1 MPITLDLVLAER
13 DFAMDLLTPQDLHEH
28 AVDWAHNSD
37 LPDPTPFV
45 GAGQLL
51 LTTGRQFANY
61 DADDYRDYVRRLAGV
76 GVVAIGFGTEVV
88 REGTPAELVAACA
101 EAGLPL
107 VEIPYDTPFIA
118 ISRFIAEHEAQEAR
132 ARVDWALAAQNDI
145 AQAAVGGGGLGAAVS
160 VAAAALGAEVWVFDA
175 DAQVIEHAGGSGG
188 SGSAAAVAAGL
199 REQVERLLAR
209 TSPPL
214 TAADPQGASMVS
226 TMGGVR
232 EEAGHGEPDRRPDGR
247 PEPSGAGAGP
257 RSRADFSAGGRSGT
271 AQTLG
276 APGRTH
282 GVIAWARADPFDA
295 GDEAVATVLTALA
308 DVSLE
313 HAEDLRISHRTIME
327 QLFQLLRDGGVETV
341 RRAAGAIRIVLPG
354 EPFQALAIPLPSVTP
369 ALHDSLERRA
379 ARPRTGYFTVTTGEH
394 LVLLIDQG
402 RVRGERAF
410 LEAQAATAGVSDPA
424 GWDELNVAL
433 TQAVRAAE
441 GAPTGRVTDFSQ
453 LVDQSFFGLLAKG
466 SVADVAR
473 ARLAPLLRSA
483 DGRETLRFAE
493 VWLRHNGRW
502 DPAARELGL
511 HRHSLRLRIDALAE
525 RLRLPLDTFQG
536 RAELWALLA
545 ALELARPS

>member
-1 MPITLDLVLAER
+1 MPITLDLVLAEQ
-13 DFAMDLLTPQDLHEH
+13 DFAIDLLTPQDLHDY

-61 DADDYRDYVRRLAGV
+61 DADDYRGYVQRLAGV

-101 EAGLPL
+101 EAGIPL

-118 ISRFIAEHEAQEAR
+118 ISRFIAEHEAQSAR
-132 ARVDWALAAQNDI
+132 ARVEWALAAQNDI
-145 AQAAVGGGGLGAAVS
+145 AQAAVGGGGLGAAVG

-188 SGSAAAVAAGL
+188 SGAAAGL

-209 TSPPL
+209 TSTTP
-214 TAADPQGASMVS
+214 AASDPQTESMVS
-226 TMGGVR
+226 MMGEVR
-232 EEAGHGEPDRRPDGR
+232 GEAGSGGLDGP
-247 PEPSGAGAGP
+247 PERSGAGTGP
-257 RSRADFSAGGRSGT
+257 RSRSDFSAGGRPGT

-354 EPFQALAIPLPSVTP
+354 EPFQVFAIPLPSVTP

-394 LVLLIDQG
+394 LVLLVDQG

-410 LEAQAATAGVSDPA
+410 LEAHSATAGVSDPA

-441 GAPTGRVTDFSQ
+441 GAPAGRVADFSQ
-453 LVDQSFFGLLAKG
+453 LVNQSFFGLLATG

-483 DGRETLRFAE
+483 EGRESLRFAE

-511 HRHSLRLRIDALAE
+511 HRHSLRLRIDSLAD
-525 RLRLPLDTFQG
+525 RLGVPLDTFQG

-545 ALELARPS
+545 ALELARPSRPA

>member
-1 MPITLDLVLAER
+1 MPITLDLVVAER
-13 DFAMDLLTPQDLHEH
+13 DFAMDLLTSLDLRDH
-28 AVDWAHNSD
+28 AVDWAHSSD
-37 LPDPTPFV
+37 LPDPTPFL

-51 LTTGRQFANY
+51 LTTGRQFAGF
-61 DADDYRDYVRRLAGV
+61 DVDDYRGYVRRLAGV

-101 EAGLPL
+101 EEGMPL

-118 ISRFIAEHEAQEAR
+118 ISRFIAEHEAHQAR
-132 ARVDWALAAQNDI
+132 ARVDWALAAQNEI
-145 AQAAVGGGGLGAAVS
+145 AQAAVGGGGLGAAVD
-160 VAAAALGAEVWVFDA
+160 VAARALGAEVWVFDA
-175 DAQVIEHAGGSGG
+175 DAQVIEHAGGSSG
-188 SGSAAAVAAGL
+188 SGSGAPAAAGL

-209 TSPPL
+209 TSPTL
-214 TAADPQGASMVS
+214 TASEPRGASMVS
-226 TMGGVR
+226 TMGEVR
-232 EEAGHGEPDRRPDGR
+232 DEADHGEPNGR

-354 EPFQALAIPLPSVTP
+354 EPFQVLAIPQTAVTP

-394 LVLLIDQG
+394 LVLLVDRG

-410 LEAQAATAGVSDPA
+410 LETHAVTAGVSEPS

-441 GAPTGRVTDFSQ
+441 AAPAGRVADFSQ
-453 LVDQSFFGLLAKG
+453 LVSRSFFGLLATG
-466 SVADVAR
+466 AVADVAR

-483 DGRETLRFAE
+483 EGRESLRFAE

-525 RLRLPLDTFQG
+525 RLGVPLDTFQG

>member
-1 MPITLDLVLAER
+1 
-13 DFAMDLLTPQDLHEH
+13 
-28 AVDWAHNSD
+28 
-37 LPDPTPFV
+37 
-45 GAGQLL
+45 
-51 LTTGRQFANY
+51 
-61 DADDYRDYVRRLAGV
+61 
-76 GVVAIGFGTEVV
+76 
-88 REGTPAELVAACA
+88 
-101 EAGLPL
+101 
-107 VEIPYDTPFIA
+107 
-118 ISRFIAEHEAQEAR
+118 
-132 ARVDWALAAQNDI
+132 
-145 AQAAVGGGGLGAAVS
+145 
-160 VAAAALGAEVWVFDA
+160 
-175 DAQVIEHAGGSGG
+175 
-188 SGSAAAVAAGL
+188 
-199 REQVERLLAR
+199 
-209 TSPPL
+209 
-214 TAADPQGASMVS
+214 
-226 TMGGVR
+226 
-232 EEAGHGEPDRRPDGR
+232 
-247 PEPSGAGAGP
+247 SGAGAGP
-257 RSRADFSAGGRSGT
+257 RSRADFAAGGRSGT

-354 EPFQALAIPLPSVTP
+354 EPFQVLAIPLPSVTP

-394 LVLLIDQG
+394 LVLLVDQG

-410 LEAQAATAGVSDPA
+410 LEAHAATAGVSDPA

-441 GAPTGRVTDFSQ
+441 GAPAGRVADFSQ
-453 LVDQSFFGLLAKG
+453 LVNQSFFGLLATG

-483 DGRETLRFAE
+483 EGRESLRFAE

-511 HRHSLRLRIDALAE
+511 HRHSLRLRIDALAD
-525 RLRLPLDTFQG
+525 RLGVPLDTFQG